1 MNNRLD
7 TKEEPQPQVLFAF
20 GLVTMKREPPDLRYN
35 QRNRRPDIAGSSD
48 HHQANALFFD
58 GHIAFVHLIIKV
70 KPYWKPLQPPP
81 VIYTRNL
88 DSGYLRQ
95 RSGF

>member
-7 TKEEPQPQVLFAF
+7 AKGRTAPQVLFAF
-20 GLVTMKREPPDLRYN
+20 GLVTMKREPSSPSYS

-48 HHQANALFFD
+48 QPPGHALFFD
-58 GHIAFVHLIIKV
+58 GHIAFVHLIIKGET
-70 KPYWKPLQPPP
+70 YWKPLQPPP
-81 VIYTRNL
+81 VIYTRNFRF
-88 DSGYLRQ
+88 GFLRQ